1 MVLVAGCSEV
11 TGLLEEEGIETTV
24 QDEDTATF
32 SADAGDELTVT
43 VDLEEVAE
51 ADAETNV
58 ESDSISFR
66 LDHADNGPIE
76 TRSISDSE
84 TFDVTIGEGGQHI
97 VIVTNG
103 VARVTIETA

>member
-1 MVLVAGCSEV
+1 MAGCSEV
-11 TGLLEEEGIETTV
+11 TDLFGDEGIDTTV

-43 VDLEEVAE
+43 VDVEEVAE
-51 ADAETNV
+51 VDAETNV

-84 TFDVTIGEGGQHI
+84 TFDVTIGEDGQHI

-103 VARVTIETA
+103 VAHVTIEAA